1 LYKNKTNNSK
11 NLFILNLIQIIEVME
26 EHIKKYKSIKEDG
39 QGYDEPLLSDKNEN
53 LLNQKNQNQNNNY
66 QLLNQADKDVFNQNE
81 FLLAQRHE
89 TIPVSNYNY
98 HSSSSNSI
106 FKNNK
111 SLIAISIITTIIY
124 IIILFTLYSY
134 R

>member
-11 NLFILNLIQIIEVME
+11 KFVYFKLIQIIEVME
-26 EHIKKYKSIKEDG
+26 EHIKKYKSIREDG

-98 HSSSSNSI
+98 SSSSSNSI